1 MRIRHVP
8 VWILLVGVLL
18 LAGAL
23 LAGCA
28 KPAEK
33 TIKIGALLEVTGV
46 SSSLGQPE
54 KNTLEM
60 VVEEINKK
68 GGINGKQV
76 ELKLY
81 DIKSNEAEA
90 KVMFKKLVEEDK
102 VSVIVGPA
110 TSGPSIALK
119 VEANNAKVP
128 LISHAASFKI
138 VEPVAE
144 SQYIFKTAQ
153 SDKVV
158 LERII
163 DYFKGKGYKKIAF
176 LSQSDAFGD
185 SGRAEFE
192 KMAPAAGLEVV
203 AWERFKREDT
213 DMTPQLTNVK
223 KANPDAVL
231 VWAIPPSASVVTKNY
246 RELKLEMPLFHSH
259 GIGNRTFIDQA
270 GEAANGV
277 VFPIGRLLVA
287 DILPDSD
294 PQKKVLQE
302 YAAAYKAKYNA
313 PPSTFGGHAW
323 DGINLALEAIKAVGT
338 DPVKIRDYLEN
349 NVKGFVGISG
359 VFNMSPQDHNGL
371 TKDSLVMVK
380 IEGGQYKLAE

>member
-68 GGINGKQV
+68 GGINGKQI

-163 DYFKGKGYKKIAF
+163 DYFKAKGYKKIAF